1 MDKLEEY
8 DNPDLKKIRVQ
19 YLIRNLIRDFN
30 IKDIDEDF
38 ITGLVDKD
46 EFITIEEISRR
57 IVAKRRKGIINTFLD
72 KEDE

>member
-1 MDKLEEY
+1 MGKLDEY

-19 YLIRNLIRDFN
+19 FLIRNLIRDFH

-46 EFITIEEISRR
+46 EFITAEEVSRR
-57 IVAKRRKGIINTFLD
+57 IMGKRRKGIINAFLD
-72 KEDE
+72 KEGE